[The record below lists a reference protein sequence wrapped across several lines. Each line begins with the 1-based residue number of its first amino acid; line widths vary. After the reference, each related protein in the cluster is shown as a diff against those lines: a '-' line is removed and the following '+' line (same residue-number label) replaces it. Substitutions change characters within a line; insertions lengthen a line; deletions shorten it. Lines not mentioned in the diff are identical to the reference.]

1 MSAHARVSTPPTH
14 AADLYFSVGS
24 TRLRYRDAGSG
35 PVVLLVH
42 GWTLDL
48 DMWDPQ
54 VNALRDSFRLISF
67 DRRGHGLSGGTC
79 APERDCEDLT
89 ALCRHLAL
97 KRVAL
102 IGMSQGVRSVLRFA
116 AASPGQ
122 VAALI
127 LDGPPALHSESDPE
141 VPLERY
147 AGLVRTEGVEAFRHE
162 WASHALMQLRTRDPE
177 MGALVAAMTARYSG
191 NDLKS
196 PATRAEAA
204 SARVRPG
211 AVVAPALVLSGEYD
225 LPGRR
230 QAARELAAQLPDAEL
245 AVIPAAGHLPNL
257 DNPEHYSQLCR
268 AFLTRHCGPRDR
280 FRRSGHA

>member
-1 MSAHARVSTPPTH
+1 MTAYARVSTPPAH
-14 AADLYFSVGS
+14 AADLYFSVGG

-35 PVVLLVH
+35 PAVLLVH

-48 DMWDPQ
+48 SMWEPQ
-54 VNALRDSFRLISF
+54 VEALRDSFRLICL
-67 DRRGHGLSGGTC
+67 DRRGHGLSGGTS
-79 APERDCEDLT
+79 APERDYEDLN

-116 AASPGQ
+116 GAAPAQ
-122 VAALI
+122 VAAVI

-147 AGLVRTEGVEAFRHE
+147 ATLVRTQGVEAFRHE
-162 WASHALMQLRTRDPE
+162 WASHALLQLRTQDPE
-177 MGALVAAMTARYSG
+177 MRARATAMTARYSG

-196 PATRAEAA
+196 PATRPEPA
-204 SARVRPG
+204 SARVSPG

-245 AVIPAAGHLPNL
+245 AVVPAAGHLPNL
-257 DNPEHYSQLCR
+257 DNPAHYSQLCR
-268 AFLTRHCGPRDR
+268 AFLTRHCSPRDR
-280 FRRSGHA
+280 FRRSAHA